1 MYDDGF
7 SRQYSGITA
16 GVINTLRNIKFNF
29 NRIAPFHISHI
40 DTLSIPAEQVKALI
54 FCRHNASILE
64 VKREIILLVMGV
76 DDIQVLNGGFK
87 RLTGAKFKCNGSQ
100 AVIVQGNFVGETNY
114 LLNLVL
120 VLTV

>member
-1 MYDDGF
+1 
-7 SRQYSGITA
+7 
-16 GVINTLRNIKFNF
+16 
-29 NRIAPFHISHI
+29 
-40 DTLSIPAEQVKALI
+40 
-54 FCRHNASILE
+54 
-64 VKREIILLVMGV
+64 MGV